1 MYVMH
6 GIANYLETHDSR
18 VIEEKVRM
26 VSDTKSK
33 PLVDAT
39 DEETFE
45 TVFRRY
51 YPLVYQLAYRCIGQ
65 REEADDIAQEAFLRF
80 YRTPPHATSDQA
92 RRAWLCRVTTN
103 LGLNALRGRQ
113 RRFSH
118 EEQSGEGAQDPVP
131 EDAARLNPEQQVID
145 NEQAAFIRSVLAEL
159 PERQQTYILLRSI
172 GLSYAEIAQATG
184 VAPAS
189 VGSLLARAEREFRRR
204 YHERAPATRI

>member
-1 MYVMH
+1 M
-6 GIANYLETHDSR
+6 
-18 VIEEKVRM
+18 RM
-26 VSDTKSK
+26 VSDTKTT

-51 YPLVYQLAYRCIGQ
+51 YPLVYQLAYRCTGQ

-80 YRTPPHATSDQA
+80 YRTPPHETSDQA
-92 RRAWLCRVTTN
+92 RRAWLCRVATN

-113 RRFSH
+113 RRISH
-118 EEQSGEGAQDPVP
+118 EEQAGEGAQAPLSD
-131 EDAARLNPEQQVID
+131 DAARLNPEQQVID

-172 GLSYAEIAQATG
+172 GLSYAEIAQTTG

-204 YHERAPATRI
+204 YHERAPASRI